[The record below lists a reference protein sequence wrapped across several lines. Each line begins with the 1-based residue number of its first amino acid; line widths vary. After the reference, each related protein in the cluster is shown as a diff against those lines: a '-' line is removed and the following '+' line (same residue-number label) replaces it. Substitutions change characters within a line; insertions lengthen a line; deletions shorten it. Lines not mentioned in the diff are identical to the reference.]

1 MAHIKLNNDLPGI
14 GGLMSAFPQTATHL
28 RGLAQQ
34 LLRGESSL
42 TPAERE
48 AIATAVSAAN
58 ECVYCAKS
66 HAAATRHLGGAGLLN
81 AALSMDGSAPL
92 TPRMTALLAI
102 AEKVRSNARLVDA
115 ADIAEARAH
124 GADDAAIH
132 DTVLIAAAFSMFN
145 RYVDGLAT
153 TQSTLDA
160 DYESV
165 GARLA
170 AEGYVTPASPTTAS
184 ATTASPRK
192 HRTPFGEDDATVA
205 ALESQMETA
214 RLAVVAARAHAA
226 RRTVVKDYAFERSDG
241 TATTLSQLF
250 AVTTASGQR
259 DLLVIHNMG
268 ERCQYCALWADGLS
282 AFARHT
288 ATRCALVLATPDS
301 PESVRAQIRLRGW
314 KMPVVSDRDTRFA
327 RDMGFEDDVEQGAN
341 EQSTEARRAKRLP
354 GVSAFRLD
362 ANGIMRRTGAATFG
376 PGDEFCA
383 IWPLFELLEDGH
395 ANWQPRRP
403 Q

>member
-1 MAHIKLNNDLPGI
+1 MAHIKLDNDLPGI

-42 TPAERE
+42 TAAERE

-58 ECVYCAKS
+58 ECVYCTKS
-66 HAAATRHLGGAGLLN
+66 HAAATRHLGGAELLDS
-81 AALSMDGSAPL
+81 ALSMSGSGQLSA
-92 TPRMTALLAI
+92 RMSALLVI
-102 AEKVRSNARLVDA
+102 AEKVRSNARSVLA
-115 ADIAEARAH
+115 SDIESARKH
-124 GADDAAIH
+124 GLDDAAIH

-153 TQSTLDA
+153 TQPTLDA
-160 DYESV
+160 DYELV

-170 AEGYVTPASPTTAS
+170 AQGYVRPMSAPPTART
-184 ATTASPRK
+184 
-192 HRTPFGEDDATVA
+192 HRTPFGSDEATVA
-205 ALESQMETA
+205 ALESQMESLRNT
-214 RLAVVAARAHAA
+214 LVAARAKAA
-226 RRTVVKDYAFERSDG
+226 SRSAVKDYAFVRADG
-241 TATTLSQLF
+241 SSTTLAQLF
-250 AVTTASGQR
+250 DVTSANGHT

-282 AFARHT
+282 AFASHT

-301 PESVRAQIRLRGW
+301 PESARAQILLRGW
-314 KMPVVSDRDTRFA
+314 KMPVVCDGGTSFA
-327 RDMGFEDDVEQGAN
+327 RDMGFEDDASDSLG
-341 EQSTEARRAKRLP
+341 EARSAKRRP
-354 GVSAFRLD
+354 GVSAFRRGAD
-362 ANGIMRRTGAATFG
+362 GIIRRTSAATFG

-395 ANWQPRRP
+395 ASWQPRRP